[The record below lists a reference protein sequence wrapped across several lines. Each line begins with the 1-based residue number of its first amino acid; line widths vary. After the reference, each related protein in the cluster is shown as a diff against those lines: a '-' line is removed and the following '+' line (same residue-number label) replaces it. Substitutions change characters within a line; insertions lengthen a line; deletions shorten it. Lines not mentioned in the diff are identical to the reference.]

1 MANQLSSQ
9 ELDRVSHRVLQTS
22 VGTSSITLTVDR
34 YQLLFRKA
42 ATREELQC
50 RDRRSC
56 LASRSPEAHRRI
68 HLPATCSLCQDRRGD
83 VGSTH
88 EHVRRRR
95 ERVRWCRYSMLLTG
109 FQNTTF
115 GFLQHHANINVNRY
129 APAPASSNH
138 TGPTSGTHLEPQ
150 SPKMILTAPTESAT
164 TLVWTSIW
172 FIPFERRSWRSPA
185 G

>member
-22 VGTSSITLTVDR
+22 VGASSITLTVDR

-88 EHVRRRR
+88 EHVRCRR
-95 ERVRWCRYSMLLTG
+95 ERVRWCRYSTLLTVS
-109 FQNTTF
+109 QNMTY
-115 GFLQHHANINVNRY
+115 GFLQHYMYTNINVNRY
-129 APAPASSNH
+129 ALALASSNH
-138 TGPTSGTHLEPQ
+138 TGLTSGTHPEPQ
-150 SPKMILTAPTESAT
+150 SPKMTRMAPTESAIT
-164 TLVWTSIW
+164 PVWTLT
-172 FIPFERRSWRSPA
+172 
-185 G
+185 